1 MYDTILVGTD
11 GSDPANRAVE
21 HALLLAEQYDA
32 AVHAIAVVDTSRYGE
47 PALSSAELVLEELED
62 RSNELLRDIAERADN
77 RDLDVTTR
85 TCHGD
90 PHSEIIDYADD
101 IDADLTIIGSQG
113 ASETVHHIGSVASRV
128 VRGTDRAVLLA

>member
-32 AVHAIAVVDTSRYGE
+32 AIHAIAVVDTSRYGE

-62 RSNELLRDIAERADN
+62 SSNDLLRDIAERADN
-77 RDLDVTTR
+77 HGVDITTQ

-90 PHSEIIDYADD
+90 PHSETIDYADG
-101 IDADLTIIGSQG
+101 IDTDLTIVGSQG
-113 ASETVHHIGSVASRV
+113 ASGTGHHIGSVASRV
-128 VRGTDRAVLLA
+128 VRGTDRAVMLA